1 MKKRKDNIN
10 AIRIGILAA
19 ASVLVAVVVGYGLY
33 YSIGGGPSSGEPYV
47 ALDRPDGSGDV
58 VVIEYFSYE
67 CPHCRN
73 FDALTDDWRED
84 LPEGAVFERVH
95 VAYSAS
101 NRLLAKAHRALLRHD
116 ALDANHQRLFRA
128 IQDRN
133 RQFNSGAAI
142 ANFVDGYGVDR
153 DTFLRTF
160 ASARVGR
167 EVAAGERDFVS
178 LGLVGVPALVVDD
191 KYIINMDLGRK
202 QALTVTGD
210 LVQELLANRAKA
222 TPIQ

>member
-1 MKKRKDNIN
+1 MPALQEFRRLD
-10 AIRIGILAA
+10 RRLA
-19 ASVLVAVVVGYGLY
+19 
-33 YSIGGGPSSGEPYV
+33 GGPARRRRFRAGTRGLFRVQPPACEGTPGT
-47 ALDRPDGSGDV
+47 ATTRRP
-58 VVIEYFSYE
+58 
-67 CPHCRN
+67 
-73 FDALTDDWRED
+73 
-84 LPEGAVFERVH
+84 
-95 VAYSAS
+95 
-101 NRLLAKAHRALLRHD
+101 
-116 ALDANHQRLFRA
+116 DANHQRLFRA

-142 ANFVDGYGVDR
+142 ADFVDGYGVDR